1 MKDVTKISKTFRCE
15 CGTTNKF
22 EFETEYDVIDLNLK
36 VRCQVCGRERI
47 ISLANFFIN
56 QPLPAQSQTYSF
68 QSQQQLQSAQFQPYS
83 QMQPSAPLQSQAQ
96 QNYQQNYNV
105 FSDMFGQP
113 VINQEQ
119 LNPQLQLNSQVQN
132 QPIQDSTNQMSSN
145 PILQMAN
152 ALNPIEQK
160 TEDTSNTQQ
169 TQSIQNIQDNGKS
182 VYAGL
187 LNLEHMEEE
196 LLNQEE
202 AANVAESY
210 ETNPIM
216 QEVEE
221 EIYEPFKQENEQ
233 TYSIQ
238 ENAVSQPQIMNTE
251 EMKKEKI
258 TKELSDEETYSA
270 LFGGF

>member
-36 VRCQVCGRERI
+36 IRCQVCGRERI

-68 QSQQQLQSAQFQPYS
+68 QSQQQLQSAQTQPYV
-83 QMQPSAPLQSQAQ
+83 QMQPLAQLQSQAQ

-119 LNPQLQLNSQVQN
+119 LNSQVQN
-132 QPIQDSTNQMSSN
+132 QPIQDSINQTSSN

-160 TEDTSNTQQ
+160 TDDTSNTQQ

-196 LLNQEE
+196 LLNHEE

-221 EIYEPFKQENEQ
+221 EIYEPFKQENERI
-233 TYSIQ
+233 YSIQ
-238 ENAVSQPQIMNTE
+238 ENAVSQPQTMTTE

-258 TKELSDEETYSA
+258 IKELSDEETYSA

>member
-1 MKDVTKISKTFRCE
+1 MKDVTKISKIFRCE

-36 VRCQVCGRERI
+36 VRCQVCGRERT

-56 QPLPAQSQTYSF
+56 QPLTAQSQTYSF

-83 QMQPSAPLQSQAQ
+83 QIQPSAPLQSQAQ

-119 LNPQLQLNSQVQN
+119 LNSQLQLNSQIQN

-160 TEDTSNTQQ
+160 TEETLNTQQ
-169 TQSIQNIQDNGKS
+169 TQSIQNIQDNGRS

-202 AANVAESY
+202 ASDVAESY

-216 QEVEE
+216 QEIEE

-233 TYSIQ
+233 THSIQ
-238 ENAVSQPQIMNTE
+238 ENAVSQPQTMTTE
-251 EMKKEKI
+251 ETKKEKI
-258 TKELSDEETYSA
+258 TNELSDEETYSA